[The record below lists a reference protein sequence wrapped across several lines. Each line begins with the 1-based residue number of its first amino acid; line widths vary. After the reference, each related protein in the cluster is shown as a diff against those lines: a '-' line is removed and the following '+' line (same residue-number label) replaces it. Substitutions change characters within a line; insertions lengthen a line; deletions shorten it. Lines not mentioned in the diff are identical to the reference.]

1 MSRTILHIVG
11 ARPQFVKYFAV
22 AKAMREVHDAVD
34 VLVHT
39 GQHYDYSMS
48 KVFFNELGIKEP
60 EYHLEVGSG
69 NHGEQTA
76 RIIQRV
82 EEILM
87 NVKPNVVVVYGDT
100 NSTLGGAVAASKL
113 NIPVAHVEAG
123 LRSYNRAMPEEV
135 NRIVADRVSGILF
148 CPSASAVASL
158 KREGFSNIFCG
169 GTLVSEG
176 EVTKELDRSKQ
187 NSNTP
192 LVINVGDVMYDALLH
207 ISGMASQRSTVLS
220 QLQLSPKKYMLLTL
234 HRAENTDDAKQFKE
248 IVRFVDSISAGSTV
262 IFPMHPRTKKMYE
275 HSEKKFGANVRIIDP
290 AGYFDAL
297 TLLRSSSLLLTDSG
311 GMQKEAFWLGVQCLT
326 LRKETEWVETLEG
339 GWNTLYQSFTHLSP
353 PSGKQS
359 PFYGDGRAAEKI
371 MSVLNKLV

>member
-1 MSRTILHIVG
+1 MKRTVVHIVG
-11 ARPQFVKYFAV
+11 ARPQFVKYYAV
-22 AKAMREVHDAVD
+22 AKAMRAVGDAAD
-34 VLVHT
+34 LLVHT

-48 KVFFNELGIKEP
+48 KVFFDELGIKEP

-76 RIIQRV
+76 KVIERV
-82 EEILM
+82 EAILIK
-87 NVKPNVVVVYGDT
+87 VKPDTVVVYGDT

-135 NRIVADRVSGILF
+135 NRIVADRVSGVLF

-169 GTLVSEG
+169 GTLASEDKI
-176 EVTKELDRSKQ
+176 VKDLDKSKQ
-187 NSNTP
+187 NPSTP
-192 LVINVGDVMYDALLH
+192 LVINVGDVMYDVLLH
-207 ISGMASQRSTVLS
+207 VSGIASQRSNVLS
-220 QLQLSPKKYMLLTL
+220 QLQLAPKKYMLLTL
-234 HRAENTDDAKQFKE
+234 HRAENTDDPNQFAE
-248 IVRFVDSISAGSTV
+248 IVRFVDTISAGSTV

-275 HSEKKFGANVRIIDP
+275 QSEKKFAANVRIVDP

-297 TLLRSSSLLLTDSG
+297 TLLKNSSLLLTDSG
-311 GMQKEAFWLGVQCLT
+311 GMQKEAFWLGVQCIT

-339 GWNTLYQSFTHLSP
+339 GWNILYQNFTHLSP